1 MDPVGSL
8 ANEYVFDLIY
18 KSGVNLITYSDYTY
32 GVSGQTENVI
42 KQLQLAEKYGISM
55 FIRDGRLSNQDYTAE
70 ELAQKLASYSMYRSF
85 KGLTIY
91 DEPSATDGTYG
102 RYGEKYKTLDAY
114 ATLSSSIQT
123 YGNLT
128 AYTNLYPLDS
138 SLGTEEAY
146 EAYLEEYCKNYNPK
160 ILSFDDYPFDDV
172 GLIPADVSSM
182 STYFRNLAI
191 VRAKAMEHQI
201 PFWAFVQAGSNWET
215 QEKATTNDSPTAEEF
230 RWNVNMNLAFGAK
243 GIQYFPLV
251 QPDDFAKTTDGSGD
265 DYKRNGLIGADGVT
279 INDWYNYAVEANNQI
294 KAVDAVLMKS
304 ESKGI
309 MTVGTYATRNTTSS
323 GMPVFEQFREIT
335 GISTNETP
343 GLLNTTYGAVAGC
356 FDYRGKTAVYVVNY
370 DVNKANTITL
380 SFDGTYTAQIIN
392 YEGTTTTSGQ
402 SCSVFLPAGGAAL
415 VIVE

>member
-8 ANEYVFDLIY
+8 ANEKIFELIRD
-18 KSGVNLITYSDYTY
+18 SGVNLITYSEYTY

-91 DEPSATDGTYG
+91 DEPSATDGSYG
-102 RYGEKYKTLDAY
+102 SGVKLDAY
-114 ATLSSSIQT
+114 AKLSSSIQS

-128 AYTNLYPLDS
+128 AYTNLFPLDS
-138 SLGTEEAY
+138 SLGMEEDY
-146 EAYLEEYCKNYNPK
+146 EAYLEEYCTNYKPK
-160 ILSFDDYPFDDV
+160 ILSFDDYPFDDA
-172 GLIPADVSSM
+172 GLLQADVRNI

-191 VRAKAMEHQI
+191 VREKAMKYQI
-201 PFWAFVQAGSNWET
+201 PFWAFVQAGSNWGT
-215 QEKATTNDSPTAEEF
+215 QAEATTNDNDTPTAEEF
-230 RWNVNMNLAFGAK
+230 RWNVNINLAFGAK

-251 QPDDFAKTTDGSGD
+251 QPDYFAETTDGSGN
-265 DYKRNGLIGADGVT
+265 DYNRNGLIGADGVT
-279 INDWYNYAVEANNQI
+279 INAWYDYAVEANNQI

-309 MTVGTYATRNTTSS
+309 MTVGTYATSNTKSS

-335 GISTNETP
+335 EISTDETS
-343 GLLNTTYGAVAGC
+343 GLSSITYGAVAGC

-380 SFDGTYTAQIIN
+380 SFNDTYTAQIIN

-402 SCSVFLPAGGAAL
+402 SCQVLLPAGGAAL
-415 VIVE
+415 VIIE

>member
-1 MDPVGSL
+1 MGSL
-8 ANEYVFDLIY
+8 ANEDVFDLIY

-32 GVSGQTENVI
+32 GVDGQTENVI
-42 KQLQLAEKYGISM
+42 KQLQLAEKKGISM

-91 DEPSATDGTYG
+91 DEPSATDGSYG
-102 RYGEKYKTLDAY
+102 RYGNDNKTLDAY
-114 ATLSSSIQT
+114 AKLSSSIQT

-128 AYTNLYPLDS
+128 AYTNLFPLDS
-138 SLGTEEAY
+138 SLGNEDEY
-146 EAYLEEYCKNYNPK
+146 KAYLEEYCKNYKPK
-160 ILSFDDYPFDDV
+160 ILSFDDYPFDM
-172 GLIPADVSSM
+172 ADVSNM

-191 VRAKAMEHQI
+191 VRETAIQYKI
-201 PFWAFVQAGSNWET
+201 PFWAFVQAGSNWGT
-215 QEKATTNDSPTAEEF
+215 QEKATTNDNNTPTAEEF

-251 QPDDFAKTTDGSGD
+251 QPDYYAETEDGSGY

-279 INDWYNYAVEANNQI
+279 INDWYYYAVEANNQI

-309 MTVGTYATRNTTSS
+309 MTVGTYATLNTVNS

-335 GISTNETP
+335 AISTDETP
-343 GLLNTTYGAVAGC
+343 GLLNSTYGAVAGC

-380 SFDGTYTAQIIN
+380 SFNDTYTAQIIN

-402 SCSVFLPAGGAAL
+402 SCQVLLPAGGAAL
-415 VIVE
+415 VIIE